1 MPADV
6 QGQKEAVLKL
16 LNKRMPPLR
25 IAADGVISASGGEV
39 APQVVVRSQEFRHAA
54 AGQHLGDEAHGVRIS
69 VVPGAGGEMASLRCK
84 IGNRWRE
91 LLYRALD
98 YRSTPPDG
106 WDGRAP
112 LLWPAVGRSFTAE
125 QIARWRKT
133 GRKPGGC
140 RAALGGRVRA
150 FPIHGFARHCV
161 WTLDSCGCDGHSAR
175 ATCSLKSSAETR
187 KLYPFDFRLRVT
199 HKLAGGKITCR
210 YEVTAGANVGPMPFA
225 IGNHISFR
233 VPLAGRGRYEDSTI
247 RTPACRNYLLTE
259 LGLLSGR
266 TKRVN
271 LSQPANLTEAIYG
284 DTFLGG
290 YTRRNGWVELCDPA
304 GITVRVSHAETPIR
318 PKPVARKQHRAANRE
333 RILGSGHRLLTSE
346 QDIAANRQ
354 GILGIG
360 DQLSMPGT

>member
-1 MPADV
+1 MTPKRPFRCEI
-6 QGQKEAVLKL
+6 GKL
-16 LNKRMPPLR
+16 NMGNARK
-25 IAADGVISASGGEV
+25 A
-39 APQVVVRSQEFRHAA
+39 QVV
-54 AGQHLGDEAHGVRIS
+54 HLSDEAHGVRIS

-84 IGNRWRE
+84 TGNRWRE

-140 RAALGGRVRA
+140 RAAPGGRVRA
-150 FPIHGFARHCV
+150 FPIHGFARHSA
-161 WTLDSCGCDGHSAR
+161 WTLDSCGSDDRSAQ
-175 ATCSLKSSAETR
+175 ATCSLRSSPKTR
-187 KLYPFDFRLRVT
+187 KLYPFDFDLHVTYRLAR
-199 HKLAGGKITCR
+199 ARITCR
-210 YEVTAGANVGPMPFA
+210 YEVIAGANACPMPFA

-233 VPLAGRGRYEDSTI
+233 VPLGGRGRYEDCVI
-247 RTPACRNYLLTE
+247 RTPARRKYLLTE

-266 TKRVN
+266 TKRVA
-271 LSQPANLTEAIYG
+271 LSRPANLTEAIYG

-304 GITVRVSHAETPIR
+304 GITLRVSHAETPVR
-318 PKPVARKQHRAANRE
+318 GNLLAR
-333 RILGSGHRLLTSE
+333 E
-346 QDIAANRQ
+346 QDMHFVFWGNRAC
-354 GILGIG
+354 GYFCPEPWIG
-360 DQLSMPGT
+360 APNALNTGRGLVMLPPGQTFVWEMRLALKRA

>member
-1 MPADV
+1 MTPTRLFKCEI
-6 QGQKEAVLKL
+6 GKL
-16 LNKRMPPLR
+16 NMGDARKAQ
-25 IAADGVISASGGEV
+25 IV
-39 APQVVVRSQEFRHAA
+39 
-54 AGQHLGDEAHGVRIS
+54 HLGDEAHGVRIS

-161 WTLDSCGCDGHSAR
+161 WTLDSCGCDGHS
-175 ATCSLKSSAETR
+175 
-187 KLYPFDFRLRVT
+187 
-199 HKLAGGKITCR
+199 
-210 YEVTAGANVGPMPFA
+210 A